1 MRIMV
6 DIDNT
11 LADYTHA
18 LRYWLRGTHVYGPL
32 NEYAMA
38 EPCEYGLWRDPSWPF
53 SSYEEYAD
61 AHHAAVLDGLYA
73 AEHPYP
79 HAMRALWQLVE
90 DGHDLVVATSRV
102 DDEHFQQT
110 FAWFTR
116 HWHDPAHGP
125 VEYGVGFHFGD
136 KTLLDVDAAF
146 EDDPAVIDELAAKG
160 VTVIHP
166 DHPYCRDGGGITMSD
181 WRQAPGIIRQLQE
194 DKERHRDQRVPTAR
208 PAATHHGR
216 MRPVGTGTHQPG
228 RPVHRRVSGC
238 VGADRI
244 VLRPPRQEHV
254 ETLTYQHIYK
264 EHDD

>member
-166 DHPYCRDGGGITMSD
+166 DHPYCRDCGGITMSD

-194 DKERHRDQRVPTAR
+194 DKESTR
-208 PAATHHGR
+208 
-216 MRPVGTGTHQPG
+216 
-228 RPVHRRVSGC
+228 
-238 VGADRI
+238 
-244 VLRPPRQEHV
+244 
-254 ETLTYQHIYK
+254 
-264 EHDD
+264 

>member
-1 MRIMV
+1 MRIMI
-6 DIDNT
+6 DLDNT
-11 LADYTHA
+11 LANYTHG
-18 LRYWLRGTHVYGPL
+18 LRYHLRRSHAYGPL
-32 NEYAMA
+32 TGYAMHN
-38 EPCEYGLWRDPSWPF
+38 PCKYELWRDPSWPF
-53 SSYEEYAD
+53 ASYEAYAD
-61 AHHAAVLDGLYA
+61 AHRSAVMDGLYL

-79 HAMRALWQLVE
+79 HAMRALCRLVE

-194 DKERHRDQRVPTAR
+194 DKESTR
-208 PAATHHGR
+208 
-216 MRPVGTGTHQPG
+216 
-228 RPVHRRVSGC
+228 
-238 VGADRI
+238 
-244 VLRPPRQEHV
+244 
-254 ETLTYQHIYK
+254 
-264 EHDD
+264 